1 MVTGGKGGWYWMQS
15 IVVFVIMPH
24 YVGLRHIAHGWCN
37 QISCDGA
44 TTLYE
49 REVSELSLK
58 LTKYLFCSQLI
69 ALFCQEDKTEESL
82 LSACVCY

>member
-1 MVTGGKGGWYWMQS
+1 MQS

-24 YVGLRHIAHGWCN
+24 YVELRHIAHGWCN

-44 TTLYE
+44 TTIYD
-49 REVSELSLK
+49 RDDGSDLSLK

-69 ALFCQEDKTEESL
+69 A
-82 LSACVCY
+82 